1 MYNSKDYEF
10 EFYFKAF
17 LIVIALIFITSC
29 CESCSDT
36 NEYNDGK
43 CPYCGGTFVYDT
55 AVGHRYSTNY
65 IYVCDTCG
73 RSIELGSKQE
83 NIASTQTDLPI
94 IVDEVNTILLS
105 KDFHRSYD
113 PIYSND
119 ERLKDYYK
127 VSIDVDTYTDSQ
139 SIFNAVIR
147 LFAENEY
154 NVQIDEPTI
163 ANTSVNHICE
173 FNATH
178 NEESVRV
185 VIIVDDEL
193 DVYEDSSAYTSF
205 TVNIY

>member
-1 MYNSKDYEF
+1 M
-10 EFYFKAF
+10 
-17 LIVIALIFITSC
+17 
-29 CESCSDT
+29 
-36 NEYNDGK
+36 
-43 CPYCGGTFVYDT
+43 
-55 AVGHRYSTNY
+55 
-65 IYVCDTCG
+65 
-73 RSIELGSKQE
+73 
-83 NIASTQTDLPI
+83 
-94 IVDEVNTILLS
+94 S

-127 VSIDVDTYTDSQ
+127 VSIDTDTYEDSQ
-139 SIFNAVIR
+139 SIFNEVVR

-163 ANTSVNHICE
+163 ANTTVNHICE

-185 VIIVDDEL
+185 VVIVDDEL
-193 DVYEDSSAYTSF
+193 DVYEDSSIYTSF

>member
-17 LIVIALIFITSC
+17 LAVIALLFITSC

-55 AVGHRYSTNY
+55 AVGHKYSTNY

-73 RSIELGSKQE
+73 RSIELGSKQDT
-83 NIASTQTDLPI
+83 IVSTQTDLPI

-127 VSIDVDTYTDSQ
+127 VSIDTDTYEDAQ
-139 SIFNAVIR
+139 SIFNEVVR
-147 LFAENEY
+147 F
-154 NVQIDEPTI
+154 
-163 ANTSVNHICE
+163 IC
-173 FNATH
+173 
-178 NEESVRV
+178 RK
-185 VIIVDDEL
+185 
-193 DVYEDSSAYTSF
+193 
-205 TVNIY
+205 